1 MRTISITGGGSANI
15 PDAVVDISRGQA
27 LFINVINVPWATN
40 GRYLTLR
47 YVYGNGK
54 TINIPAPYV
63 SAKATFFIPNFII
76 NNNDANVLISSG
88 AHQNVTFYLI
98 NASNTPILL
107 GSSKLLYAG
116 VEGLGN
122 RLPAIPV
129 FFGYTNSADFG
140 KSEMRLANNQ
150 LRNSTF
156 RSGNIRYIRDVVGVG
171 SKNYEGGR
179 NLSPATNNEND
190 IIGNWGKWRSES
202 NLLLSPDR
210 ALRLK
215 RDGGSPDFGIKTP
228 LIARLKAG
236 TYTISFEIASNY
248 STLSYNYNYILSTEG
263 SMAIASFSIPISLD
277 YQYITITFTTAI
289 DRTNIQIL
297 IGSSI
302 LYSDPEQGFKIKN
315 LKIEEGATATP
326 WTPAP
331 EDGYQKPQ
339 WAEIQVLDAGGTNV
353 ALSKTVTADF
363 TAESGRPLTRVTD
376 GDLTLL
382 TRPNTQDNKEHYVQV
397 DLGSAR
403 TINKIIVNHG
413 SGGAYN
419 NRTMVSSNGTDWV
432 EVNNV
437 MGWSPSTPK
446 TIDLNQATYTP
457 AGGGT
462 PIPLGKIDIFTPQN
476 IFYETFR
483 LENGGHINQYGQQYQ
498 ILPIC
503 KDMIQLVWATVGSET
518 LRSFWFSPYEVSR
531 TTTKLA
537 DVRSDN
543 TIAGSDS
550 AISTIT
556 DDYEYSR
563 PSKSVRYTSGFVCAE
578 ILEMLQGLMESPII
592 FRYVPESQRYKAEY
606 IGGCYERI
614 NIKRDTATKRMRDDS
629 LGELLFSIDESSPN
643 PQNVIY

>member
-1 MRTISITGGGSANI
+1 MRTISITGGGTANI

-27 LFINVINVPWATN
+27 LFINVVAVPWATN

-54 TINIPAPYV
+54 TINIPTPYV
-63 SAKATFFIPNFII
+63 SGKATFFIPNFII

-88 AHQNVTFYLI
+88 AHQDVKFYLI

-156 RSGNIRYIRDVVGVG
+156 RGGNIRYIRDYVGVG
-171 SKNYEGGR
+171 NDFGR
-179 NLSPATNNEND
+179 NLLIYNSPSWGIMGAWRRNGYDYIYNDMPEWQILRTEMVWLPAFTPVTVSFFVDCPIPSLLYAQVWAYNND
-190 IIGNWGKWRSES
+190 L
-202 NLLLSPDR
+202 NLR
-210 ALRLK
+210 VEE
-215 RDGGSPDFGIKTP
+215 ITP
-228 LIARLKAG
+228 MTG
-236 TYTISFEIASNY
+236 FNE
-248 STLSYNYNYILSTEG
+248 
-263 SMAIASFSIPISLD
+263 
-277 YQYITITFTTAI
+277 
-289 DRTNIQIL
+289 IQITVPSNMDRVRVL
-297 IGSSI
+297 FFSKLPIAGMT
-302 LYSDPEQGFKIKN
+302 KISN
-315 LKIEEGATATP
+315 IKIERGHIATGWA
-326 WTPAP
+326 PAP

-339 WAEIQVLDAGGTNV
+339 WAEIQALDSGGVNV

-363 TAESGRPLTRVTD
+363 TAQAGMPLSRVTD
-376 GDLTLL
+376 GDLTFL
-382 TRPNTQDNKEHYVQV
+382 TEPNIQDNAEHYVQV
-397 DLGSAR
+397 DLGSSL

-462 PIPLGKIDIFTPQN
+462 PISLGKIDIFTPQN

-483 LENGGHINQYGQQYQ
+483 LESGGHINQYGQQYP

-503 KDMIQLVWATVGSET
+503 NGMIQLVWATVGSET
-518 LRSFWFSPYEVSR
+518 LRSYWFSPYEVSR

-550 AISTIT
+550 MISAIT
-556 DDYEYSR
+556 DNYEYSR

-592 FRYVPESQRYKAEY
+592 FRYVPKSQRYKAKY
-606 IGGCYERI
+606 IGGGYERI

-629 LGELLFSIDESSPN
+629 LGELLFSIDESSPV